1 MTKVALIVG
10 AGPQLGAA
18 LGRRF
23 AADGLTAVLSSR
35 GADRLRTLAA
45 AIPGAVAYPCDAT
58 QEAAVDA
65 MVADIEAAHG
75 PIDLCVYNPG
85 GGFQR
90 LPVVEQT
97 AARMREVWEFT
108 ALGGFLVGRAV
119 ARRMLTRGRG
129 CILFTGATASLR
141 GSPGFAAFASG
152 KFALRALAQSMAREL
167 HPQGIHIA
175 HIVIDGRIATDGEAG
190 TFLDPNEIAVTYA
203 GLYAQGPSNW
213 THELD
218 IRPQKERF

>member
-1 MTKVALIVG
+1 MANVALIVG

-23 AADGLTAVLSSR
+23 AAEGLVPVLSAR
-35 GADRLRTLAA
+35 NAARLEAMAA

-58 QEAAVDA
+58 QESAVDA
-65 MVADIEAAHG
+65 MVAAVEARHG
-75 PIDLCVYNPG
+75 AMELAVYNPG
-85 GGFQR
+85 GGFLR
-90 LPVVEQT
+90 LPVVEQS

-119 ARRMLTRGRG
+119 ARRMLARGRG

-141 GSPGFAAFASG
+141 GGPGFAAFAAG

-167 HPQGIHIA
+167 HPLGIHVA
-175 HIVIDGRIATDGEAG
+175 HVVIDGRIATGGEAG
-190 TFLDPNEIAVTYA
+190 TYLDPDDIAEAYA
-203 GLYAQGPSNW
+203 GLYRQKSSAW
-213 THELD
+213 TQELD
-218 IRPQKERF
+218 IRPMKEKF